1 MHFDLRTIYFTGTFV
16 FAVCTIA
23 IVMIWYQSRN
33 RIAGIG
39 FLAIDL
45 AMQTAAILLT
55 MFRSTI
61 PDWMSISLANILVM
75 AGSILGLMGLERFVG
90 KITSQTYNFCLLAV
104 YAFAFIYFGR
114 VPTDVS
120 LRMMVFLVGT
130 LPVWFQCAWLMLIRV
145 GPVMRAQTLWVGAVF
160 VVYCLMNTFRITTII
175 GEPSMGLDYFKSG
188 LLTMLAILTYQAL
201 FLFLTLAL
209 ILMFNKRLLMEIGE
223 EEEKFSKAFHF
234 SSQAIML
241 CDLSDGRIIEV
252 NRQFESL
259 FGYPYQEAVG
269 MTIDEMQFWASPE
282 DRDAVIDEFTKWG
295 HTRGKE
301 YRFRSRDGASLTGIL
316 HTEMLQING
325 KKFTLISI
333 NDITARKRAEE
344 QLERLNLTLQERVKE
359 EIDKRLLHERM
370 LVNQSRLA
378 AMGMMIGAIA
388 HQWRQPLSTLD
399 VIIQRFHALSTLH
412 KLSQKQLDD
421 FKISAMQTIRYMSET
436 IEEFRAFHQPEKQ
449 RTEYDPRPCITSAV
463 NLFAPQFR
471 ADGITLDFVDS
482 PEDMCSSLYGYPNEL
497 KQVLVNLISN
507 ARHAILDRRA
517 IDDGF
522 MAGSITIRVF
532 MLRENTLAID
542 VEDNG
547 CGVPAEIVPNLFDPY
562 FTTRQSDTGTGIG
575 LYLSRGIVEGS
586 LEGRIHLV
594 QGRLQ
599 GATFRIELPLKE
611 ETL

>member
-1 MHFDLRTIYFTGTFV
+1 
-16 FAVCTIA
+16 
-23 IVMIWYQSRN
+23 
-33 RIAGIG
+33 
-39 FLAIDL
+39 
-45 AMQTAAILLT
+45 
-55 MFRSTI
+55 
-61 PDWMSISLANILVM
+61 
-75 AGSILGLMGLERFVG
+75 
-90 KITSQTYNFCLLAV
+90 
-104 YAFAFIYFGR
+104 
-114 VPTDVS
+114 
-120 LRMMVFLVGT
+120 
-130 LPVWFQCAWLMLIRV
+130 
-145 GPVMRAQTLWVGAVF
+145 
-160 VVYCLMNTFRITTII
+160 
-175 GEPSMGLDYFKSG
+175 
-188 LLTMLAILTYQAL
+188 MLAILTYQAL

-209 ILMFNKRLLMEIGE
+209 ILMFNKRLIMEIGE

-269 MTIDEMQFWASPE
+269 MTIDEMQFWVSRE
-282 DRDAVIDEFTKWG
+282 DCDAVIDELATQG
-295 HTRGKE
+295 HIRGKE

-333 NDITARKRAEE
+333 NDITGRKRAEE

-399 VIIQRFHALSTLH
+399 VIIQRFHAVSTLQ

-482 PEDMCSSLYGYPNEL
+482 PEDMCGSLYGYPNEL
-497 KQVLVNLISN
+497 KQVIVNLISN
-507 ARHAILDRRA
+507 DRHAILDRRA
-517 IDDGF
+517 IDDAF

-532 MLRENTLAID
+532 MLRENMLAID

-594 QGRLQ
+594 QGLQQ

-611 ETL
+611 ETR